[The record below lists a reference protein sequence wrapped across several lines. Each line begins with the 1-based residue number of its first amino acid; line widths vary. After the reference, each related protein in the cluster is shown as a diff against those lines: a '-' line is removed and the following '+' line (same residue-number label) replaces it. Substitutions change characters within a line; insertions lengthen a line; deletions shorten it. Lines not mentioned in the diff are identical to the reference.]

1 MPYISQEIVE
11 MPSLTTVIEKFLN
24 HCRYSKS
31 LSPHTI
37 RAYTQDLDDFSSFA
51 GEKRSPKTITK
62 NDIETYIQGLRKRSL
77 SPATAKRRLGCLKVF
92 FQWLETT
99 ETIAESPLLRL
110 KLTIKLPR
118 RLPRAITRTDLRD
131 LVKRASQTS
140 SSMLTTAT
148 DLAIL
153 IMATTGIRVAELVA
167 LRIQDIEATDGCIRV
182 HGKGS
187 RERTV
192 FVTNPSLLKKL
203 RNHLAR
209 RQQIAQA
216 HGRLFVNQRG
226 LPLTTSTFRT
236 HLRKASDTSK
246 VSKRVTP
253 HMLRH
258 TAATLLLEE
267 GVDIR
272 VVQRLLGHQSISTT
286 EIYTHV
292 ADMTL
297 RKALVRADLAAQI
310 S

>member
-1 MPYISQEIVE
+1 
-11 MPSLTTVIEKFLN
+11 MPSLTTAIEKFLN

-37 RAYTQDLDDFSSFA
+37 RAYTQDLNDFSSFS
-51 GEKRSPKTITK
+51 GKKRNPKIITK
-62 NDIETYIQGLRKRSL
+62 SDVETYVQGLRKRPL

-92 FQWLETT
+92 FQWLESTG
-99 ETIAESPLLRL
+99 TIEESPLLRL

-118 RLPRAITRTDLRD
+118 RLPRAITRTDLRS
-131 LVKRASQTS
+131 LVTRASQTS
-140 SSMLTTAT
+140 SPTVATAT

-153 IMATTGIRVAELVA
+153 IMTTTGIRVAELVA
-167 LRIQDIEATDGCIRV
+167 LRIQDIEAVDGSIRV

-203 RNHLAR
+203 RSHLVR
-209 RQQIAQA
+209 RLKVTQA

-236 HLRKASDTSK
+236 HLRKASDASK
-246 VSKRVTP
+246 VTKRVTP